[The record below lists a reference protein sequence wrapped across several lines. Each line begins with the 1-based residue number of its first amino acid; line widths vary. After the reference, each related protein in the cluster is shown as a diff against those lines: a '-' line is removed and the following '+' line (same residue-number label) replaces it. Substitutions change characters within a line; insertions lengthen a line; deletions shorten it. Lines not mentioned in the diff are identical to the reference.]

1 MQRIGFAALAF
12 FLTAAAACTDGSS
25 GPLAV
30 SGTIE
35 ATEVRV
41 ASVLPG
47 RLAAVQAEAGRVVKT
62 GDVLF
67 SIDTVE
73 LAARRTIAE
82 ASLKQADAAIAVSKS
97 QAASADDQVAFM
109 EKELKRIEGLAAS
122 GAVSARDLASAE
134 NLRTQARNA
143 RRTAGEAFTAA
154 QATRALAAA
163 NLDAVGVALEQAT
176 VRAPIDAVVLERL
189 REPGEVVTAGGA
201 VALLGDLAHP
211 WVRVFVPVTRLA
223 DVKLGGPAT
232 VRLDSGESFKAIVTH
247 IADRAE
253 FTPRDV
259 QTSEERVKQV
269 FAVKLSVEDET
280 QRVKP
285 GMPVDVHFAD

>member
-1 MQRIGFAALAF
+1 MQRIGLAALA
-12 FLTAAAACTDGSS
+12 LLLPAVAACTDGSNA
-25 GPLAV
+25 PLAV

-41 ASVLPG
+41 ASVIPG
-47 RLAAVQAEAGRVVKT
+47 RLATVQAEEGRAVKT

-67 SIDTVE
+67 SIETVE
-73 LAARRTIAE
+73 LAARRAIAV
-82 ASLKQADAAIAVSKS
+82 ASLEQAEAAIAVAKS
-97 QAASADDQVAFM
+97 QAASAEDQVSFV
-109 EKELKRIEGLAAS
+109 EKELKRIQGLAAS
-122 GAVSARDLASAE
+122 GAVSARDLAAAD

-143 RRTAGEAFTAA
+143 RRTAGEAITAA
-154 QATRALAAA
+154 HASRSLASA

-176 VRAPIDAVVLERL
+176 VRSPVDAVVLERL
-189 REPGEVVTAGGA
+189 REPGEVVTPGGA

-223 DVKLGGPAT
+223 DVKLGGTAT
-232 VRLDSGESFKAIVTH
+232 VRLDTGESFEAVVTH

-269 FAVKLSVEDET
+269 FAVRLSVEDET